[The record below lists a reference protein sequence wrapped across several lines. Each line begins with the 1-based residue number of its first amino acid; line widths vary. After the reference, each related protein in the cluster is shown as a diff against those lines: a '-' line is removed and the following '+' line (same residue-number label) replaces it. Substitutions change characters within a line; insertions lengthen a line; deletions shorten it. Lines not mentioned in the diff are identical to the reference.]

1 MAAVSGLGAVS
12 VGTVFGFS
20 AVLLPQLEEEDRQG
34 WGDEEEQKSWIGE
47 IEKGEGGANRLFV
60 GRKETF
66 SFLFLPHFIPLPG
79 SPPYLQ

>member
-20 AVLLPQLEEEDRQG
+20 AVLLPQLEEEEQEG

-47 IEKGEGGANRLFV
+47 IE
-60 GRKETF
+60 RKVAQIDF
-66 SFLFLPHFIPLPG
+66 S
-79 SPPYLQ
+79 YREE